1 MQTKKPILRAI
12 FLIPGALLLAISFIS
27 LPACSLVA
35 PQPTLTPTR
44 TETPTQTE
52 TPTPTIDWF
61 PRTATP
67 TLPAFSS
74 PTIQPPFEDTR
85 TGISDLLISDDF
97 SDERLWQTRQSPA
110 GNIAFGTQNLT
121 LAIARAET
129 SLTSRSEHILPED
142 FYLEITVQPS
152 LCEPEDQ
159 IGVIFWQ
166 QSEDDFYRLLV
177 DCAGQ
182 VRLEVVQKGVTTV
195 LQNWVT
201 GPGIQPGA
209 PYSNRL
215 GMWVSRGMFHLYVN
229 DAFQFEQRVASHRQG
244 NLGVYA
250 RTVSSSAMTV
260 RFSDLEIFR
269 VDPN

>member
-1 MQTKKPILRAI
+1 MSSVQVSGVHRSYGKTRVLDNVSFTAPEGEVVALLGPSGSGKSTILR
-12 FLIPGALLLAISFIS
+12 LIAGLEPLDAGEIHLAGERVSAKNYTRATEARRVGMVFQDYS
-27 LPACSLVA
+27 LFPH
-35 PQPTLTPTR
+35 LTV
-44 TETPTQTE
+44 
-52 TPTPTIDWF
+52 
-61 PRTATP
+61 
-67 TLPAFSS
+67 
-74 PTIQPPFEDTR
+74 
-85 TGISDLLISDDF
+85 
-97 SDERLWQTRQSPA
+97 A

-166 QSEDDFYRLLV
+166 QSEGDFYRLLV

-182 VRLEVVQKGVTTV
+182 VRLEVIQEGVTTV

-209 PYSNRL
+209 PSSNRL
-215 GMWVSRGMFHLYVN
+215 GLWVSWGMFHLYVN
-229 DAFQFEQRVASHRQG
+229 DAFQFEQRIASHRQG

-260 RFSDLEIFR
+260 RFSELEIFR

>member
-12 FLIPGALLLAISFIS
+12 FIISGALLLAISFIS
-27 LPACSLVA
+27 LSGCNLVT
-35 PQPTLTPTR
+35 PEPTLTPTW

-61 PRTATP
+61 PSTATP

-74 PTIQPPFEDTR
+74 PTIQPIFKDTR
-85 TGISDLLISDDF
+85 TGISDLLVSDDF
-97 SDERLWQTRQSPA
+97 SDERLWGIQQSPA

-129 SLTSRSEHILPED
+129 SLTSSSEHTLPED

-159 IGVIFWQ
+159 IGLLFWQ
-166 QSEDDFYRLLV
+166 QSEGDFYRLLV

-182 VRLEVVQKGVTTV
+182 VRLEVIQEGVTTV
-195 LQNWVT
+195 LQNWGT

-209 PYSNRL
+209 LSSNRL
-215 GMWVSRGMFHLYVN
+215 GLWVSRGTFHLYIN

-250 RTVSSSAMTV
+250 RTVSGCAMTV
-260 RFSDLEIFR
+260 RFSDLEIFQ